1 MLNFDYNIQTVIHFG
16 KGKLSELGPEIRKH
30 SSNVLFVYGRGSVKE
45 TGLYDDVTHIL
56 NDHAISYQELSGIK
70 PNPHLSSVRTGI
82 KLCDDYELDF
92 ILAVGGGSVIDCA
105 KAIAA
110 GYYWNEDV
118 WELFLGRENEIK
130 KALPV
135 GTVLTISATGTEMNG
150 NAVITN
156 EISKDKLGV
165 HHDLL
170 RPQFSILDPTFTYSV
185 SKKQTAAG
193 VVDTYSHVL
202 EQYFSKTSGVFLQ
215 NRLSEAILKTC
226 IHYGP
231 IALEKP
237 NDYDARANL
246 MWSSSLALNKLLTY
260 GKQTDWATHGI
271 EHAVSAVYDIT
282 HAVGL
287 AIITPS
293 WMRYVLNDQTM
304 SMFEMYAKNVWNIQH
319 KNAKDTA
326 KKGIEKTKE
335 FFTSL
340 GMPTRLSEV
349 GVKKEKLPVIA
360 EKATLLGPIGSVK
373 RLDTED
379 VLSILEDAY

>member
-16 KGKLSELGPEIRKH
+16 KGKLSEVGPEIRKH
-30 SSNVLFVYGRGSVKE
+30 SSNVLFVYGRESIKE

-56 NDHAISYQELSGIK
+56 NEHNISFQELSAIK

-118 WELFLGRENEIK
+118 WELFLGREDEIK

-135 GTVLTISATGTEMNG
+135 GAVLTISATGSEMNG
-150 NAVITN
+150 NSVITN
-156 EISKDKLGV
+156 EKSKDKLGV

-170 RPQFSILDPTFTYSV
+170 RPQFSILDPTFTFSV
-185 SKKQTAAG
+185 PKKQTAAG

-202 EQYFSKTSGVFLQ
+202 EQYFSKTTGAFVQ

-231 IALEKP
+231 IALDNP
-237 NDYDARANL
+237 TNYNARANL

-260 GKQTDWATHGI
+260 GKKTDWATHGI
-271 EHAVSAVYDIT
+271 EHAVSTVYDIT

-293 WMRYVLNDQTM
+293 WMRYVFNDETM
-304 SMFEMYAKNVWNIQH
+304 SMFEMYANTVWNI
-319 KNAKDTA
+319 KNKNPKETA
-326 KKGIEKTKE
+326 KKGIQKTKE
-335 FFTSL
+335 FFTML
-340 GMPTRLSEV
+340 GMPTKLSEV
-349 GVKKEKLPVIA
+349 GVKKEKLPEIA
-360 EKATLLGPIGSVK
+360 EKATLLGSLGSVK
-373 RLDTED
+373 QLETED
-379 VLSILEDAY
+379 VLAILQDAY